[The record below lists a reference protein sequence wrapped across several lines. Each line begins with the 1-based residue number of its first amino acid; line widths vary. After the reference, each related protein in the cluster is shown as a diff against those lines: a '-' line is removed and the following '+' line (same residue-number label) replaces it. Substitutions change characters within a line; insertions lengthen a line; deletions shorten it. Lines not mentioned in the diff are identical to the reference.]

1 MLTYKCNCIH
11 EEYMSTC
18 MPCERGYC
26 AFHQKGVVHSLLI
39 NAILYNVCLLQLYE
53 HSMKT

>member
-1 MLTYKCNCIH
+1 MPYK
-11 EEYMSTC
+11 
-18 MPCERGYC
+18 RGYR

-39 NAILYNVCLLQLYE
+39 NAILYNVCLLQLYT